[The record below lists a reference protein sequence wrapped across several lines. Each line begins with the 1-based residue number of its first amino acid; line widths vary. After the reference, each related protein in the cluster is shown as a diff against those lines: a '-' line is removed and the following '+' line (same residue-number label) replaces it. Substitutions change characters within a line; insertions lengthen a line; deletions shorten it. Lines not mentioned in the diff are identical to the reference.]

1 MSTIKISTE
10 DLLPALAGAADST
23 EAEVVPQPANTRGL
37 FERVLAAELRGSH
50 QLEEQ
55 NRNSSPLPTRREG
68 EVGAPNDLRSYLQQ
82 RRASLRGR
90 DAAKELRHQEGAP
103 VASSQGRIG
112 PVLKSIDAVLNH
124 IRLRS
129 AGNAAGAV
137 LVVAGKPEIDA
148 TSEAIRIA
156 RSLLAGKQ
164 RGVLVDLTRGAT
176 AVSGRLGLPRA
187 PGFTDLAAGRVG
199 FEDVVHVDDETPLQV
214 IPAGNPTVGTE
225 GRGNGRL
232 TGIFTALAQ
241 AYDFI
246 VLHVDRDTAAKIQS
260 PLEGRVGVV
269 VAVLAPGA
277 AANSGA
283 LTDLTVF
290 GCPVLRH
297 EQGARE
303 RLSRRSGLFGRAA
316 AF

>member
-10 DLLPALAGAADST
+10 DLLPTLAGGADST
-23 EAEVVPQPANTRGL
+23 EAEVARKPANTRGL

-50 QLEEQ
+50 QLEQQ
-55 NRNSSPLPTRREG
+55 NRNSSPPPTRQEG

-82 RRASLRGR
+82 RRASLRAR
-90 DAAKELRHQEGAP
+90 DAAKELRHQEGAS

-137 LVVAGKPEIDA
+137 LVVAGKLEIDA
-148 TSEAIRIA
+148 TKEAIRIA

-225 GRGNGRL
+225 GRGNERL

-269 VAVLAPGA
+269 VTVLAPGA

-283 LTDLTVF
+283 LTDLTAF

-303 RLSRRSGLFGRAA
+303 RLSRQSGLFGRAA

>member
-10 DLLPALAGAADST
+10 DLLPALAGGADST
-23 EAEVVPQPANTRGL
+23 KAEVVPKRANTRGL

-55 NRNSSPLPTRREG
+55 NRNSSPPPTRQEG

-82 RRASLRGR
+82 RRASLRAR
-90 DAAKELRHQEGAP
+90 EAAKEPRQEGAP
-103 VASSQGRIG
+103 AGPSQGRVG

-137 LVVAGKPEIDA
+137 LVVAGKLEIDA
-148 TSEAIRIA
+148 TKEAIRIA

-283 LTDLTVF
+283 LTDLTAF

>member
-10 DLLPALAGAADST
+10 DLLPALASGTDRTQAKVAT
-23 EAEVVPQPANTRGL
+23 KPANTRGL
-37 FERVLAAELRGSH
+37 FERVLAAELRESH

-55 NRNSSPLPTRREG
+55 CSNSSPPPTRREG
-68 EVGAPNDLRSYLQQ
+68 EAGAPNDLRSYLQQ
-82 RRASLRGR
+82 RRATLRAR
-90 DAAKELRHQEGAP
+90 ETAKEPRRQEHAP
-103 VASSQGRIG
+103 AAQSQGRIG

-129 AGNAAGAV
+129 AGNAVGAV
-137 LVVAGKPEIDA
+137 LVVAGKREIDA
-148 TSEAIRIA
+148 TPEAIRIA
-156 RSLLAGKQ
+156 RSLLSREQ
-164 RGVLVDLTRGAT
+164 RGVLVDLARGAA

-187 PGFTDLAAGRVG
+187 PGFADLAAGRVG
-199 FEDVVHVDDETPLQV
+199 FEDVVHVDDETLLQV

-225 GRGNGRL
+225 GSSSLRL
-232 TGIFTALAQ
+232 TGIFAALAQ
-241 AYDFI
+241 AYDFVVMHI
-246 VLHVDRDTAAKIQS
+246 DRDTAAKIQS

-269 VAVLAPGA
+269 VAVLAAGA

-283 LTDLTVF
+283 LADLTAF

-297 EQGARE
+297 EQGAGE

-316 AF
+316 F